1 MIEASNKSKDNEEEQ
16 EKMKVLIDLNL
27 TQKQYEV
34 IKKQALR
41 RGIELEELIE
51 RIFSDETD

>member
-16 EKMKVLIDLNL
+16 EKMKVLTDLNL